1 MISAIEDINNF
12 IYNIVSGPYML
23 IFLVGAGIYITFRL
37 KFFQLFKVGFIFKNT
52 IGTIFKNKDN
62 ISNDSISPFQAMTTS
77 LAGTMGIGNIVGIG
91 TAIVYGGVGSIFW
104 MWVSAFFGCAT
115 KYAEIFLAVKYRS
128 KNKSGQYV
136 GGPMYYLEKGLNNK
150 WLAIL
155 FCVFCAFASFGIGN
169 MTQINSVSSSLNI
182 NFNIDKSFSGIVFL
196 VIVGMVI
203 LGGIKRIGKI
213 TEKVIPFMSILYIL
227 GALFVILMNYE
238 NIPYAFSLIF
248 KDAFKID
255 AVISGAFGY
264 MLMNAIRYGFSRGI
278 FSNEAGLG
286 SSPIVHAASKSDDIV
301 KQSCWGVFEVLIDT
315 IVVCTITT
323 LAIITSGVFKES
335 MDGSQFTEYA
345 FRSVMGNFGSSF
357 ISISIVFFAISSML
371 SWAYYG
377 ERSIEYISDNK
388 KLIFIYRMCFL
399 ACIYIGAVTEIDLVW
414 RISDTLNC
422 LMAIPNIIGVL
433 SLSSVVYNI
442 TNKRLRIKNE
452 DME

>member
-1 MISAIEDINNF
+1 MISAIEDVNNF

-37 KFFQLFKVGFIFKNT
+37 KFFQIFKVGFILKNT
-52 IGTIFKNKDN
+52 IGSIFNNKHN
-62 ISNDSISPFQAMTTS
+62 ASNDSISSFQAMTTS

-128 KNKSGQYV
+128 KNKSDQYV
-136 GGPMYYLEKGLNNK
+136 GGPMYYIEKGLNNK

-182 NFNIDKSFSGIVFL
+182 NFNIDKSLSGIVFL
-196 VIVGMVI
+196 IIVGMVI

-227 GALFVILMNYE
+227 GALFVIAINYK
-238 NIPYAFSLIF
+238 NIPYAFLLIF

-264 MLMNAIRYGFSRGI
+264 MLMNAIRYGVSRGI

-286 SSPIVHAASKSDDIV
+286 SSPIVHAASKSNDIV
-301 KQSCWGVFEVLIDT
+301 KQSCWGVFEVLVDT
-315 IVVCTITT
+315 IIVCTITT

-335 MDGSQFTEYA
+335 IDGSQFTEYA

-357 ISISIVFFAISSML
+357 ISIFIVFFAISSML

-388 KLIFIYRMCFL
+388 KLIFMYRMCFL

-414 RISDTLNC
+414 KISDTLNC

-433 SLSSVVYNI
+433 SLSSVVYDI
-442 TNKRLRIKNE
+442 TNKRLRIKDK